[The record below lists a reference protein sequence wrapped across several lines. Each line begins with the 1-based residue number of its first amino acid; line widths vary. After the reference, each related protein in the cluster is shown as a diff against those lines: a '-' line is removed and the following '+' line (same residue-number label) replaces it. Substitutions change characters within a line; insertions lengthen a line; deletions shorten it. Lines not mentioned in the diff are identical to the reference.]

1 MDRYRERCIEI
12 EIDRYR
18 ERYRAIRRGR
28 DGQ

>member
-1 MDRYRERCIEI
+1 MDRYRERYIEI